1 MALIVLMGVT
11 VRPLEAVVQPALLL
25 PTQAVL
31 WVFLRTWAFDGAT
44 RNSRIG
50 SAANLVIAEAPLVT
64 VLMSSN
70 RHAKHHKPDFLKCDK
85 FQSGL

>member
-31 WVFLRTWAFDGAT
+31 WVFLRTWAFDGAADTT

-50 SAANLVIAEAPLVT
+50 RIASAANLVIAEAPLVT
-64 VLMSSN
+64 VLMS
-70 RHAKHHKPDFLKCDK
+70 
-85 FQSGL
+85 